1 MSTESVNTNPKP
13 SFHDYG
19 IHLDNVDNVCLDHP
33 LYVELYLMDRPGARA
48 YYKTGTDAS
57 FHFWR
62 CCAMLWG
69 KDAPSRVKVLW
80 NPWADRFSKKLFE
93 HQLLGVSGC
102 ASSGKTKICAAYAI
116 LFWLADPINTKVLV
130 TSTSLKEARKRI
142 WGATRELFLGS
153 ALRLPGKL
161 VDSQGQIRCDEGDS
175 SDMSGIELVAGDP
188 SKEKEN
194 VQKLIGIKNKR
205 VVVLADE
212 LPELSPSLLE
222 AVQGNLSS
230 NPFWQMVGLGNFKS
244 IVDAFGVFTEP
255 LNGWKSVTVEDE
267 EWPMKIGGECIRFD
281 GTKSPNVL
289 AGEVLYEGIYGPKQL
304 EQHTK
309 LGINSPQF
317 WRMCRSFMCP
327 EGEASAIYT
336 EADLMVNG
344 CINSPKVI
352 WADIPTPVAF
362 LDPAFV
368 TGGDDC
374 ALVFGL
380 LGIESGTNLWVLE
393 YTGQETLIEDVTLT
407 NKRPAS
413 FQKVDT
419 AKRLCEERR
428 VSPENF
434 GGDATGAGLAFAEII
449 DNVWSP
455 RTLKVF
461 FGGAASD
468 KPISFSDPRP
478 GTDAYTNRVSEIWYQ
493 GLEFVRSRQIRGL
506 PHNIVQQL
514 TERRHTT
521 QKGVSGLRIRVEPK
535 SDMKLRLGRSP
546 DQADA
551 FLGLLEVC
559 RTRLKFS
566 PGGYRSEVSKS
577 HTRESQYSEIAKKA
591 DAVYSEDCLL
601 END

>member
-1 MSTESVNTNPKP
+1 MSDQSVNTNPKP
-13 SFHDYG
+13 TFEDYG
-19 IHLDNVDNVCLDHP
+19 IHLDNVEGVCLDHP
-33 LYVELYLMDRPGARA
+33 LYVELYMMDRPGARA
-48 YYKTGTDAS
+48 YYKTNTDAS

-69 KDAPSRVKVLW
+69 KDAPSRVKLLW
-80 NPWADRFSKKLFE
+80 NPWADQFAKELAVN
-93 HQLLGVSGC
+93 QLLGVSGC
-102 ASSGKTKICAAYAI
+102 ASSGKTKICAAWAI
-116 LFWLADPINTKVLV
+116 LFWLADPINTKVIV

-175 SDMSGIELVAGDP
+175 SDLSGIELVAGDP

-212 LPELSPSLLE
+212 LPELSPALLE

-244 IVDAFGVFTEP
+244 IVDAFGIFTEP
-255 LNGWKSVTVEDE
+255 LHGWKSVTVEDT
-267 EWPMKIGGECIRFD
+267 EWPMKVGGKCIRFD

-309 LGINSPQF
+309 MGVNSPQF
-317 WRMCRSFMCP
+317 WRMCRSFLSP
-327 EGEASAIYT
+327 EGEEHAIYT
-336 EADLMVNG
+336 EADLLVNG

-352 WADIPTPVAF
+352 WADTPTPVAF
-362 LDPAFV
+362 TDPAFV

-374 ALVFGL
+374 TLVYGL
-380 LGIESGTNLWVLE
+380 LGIESGTNLHVLE
-393 YTGQETLIEDVTLT
+393 YLGQATLIEDVTLIT
-407 NKRPAS
+407 KRPSS
-413 FQKVDT
+413 FQKVDQIK
-419 AKRLCEERR
+419 AICESKK
-428 VSPENF
+428 VSPESF
-434 GGDATGAGLAFAEII
+434 GCDATGAGLAFAEII

-455 RTLKVF
+455 RTLKIY

-468 KPISFSDPRP
+468 KPVSFSDTRL
-478 GTDAYTNRVSEIWYQ
+478 GKEAYFNRVSEIWYQ

-506 PHNIVQQL
+506 PSNIVQQL

-521 QKGVSGLRIRVEPK
+521 QKGAFGLRIRVEPK

-551 FLGLLEVC
+551 FLGLLELC
-559 RTRLKFS
+559 RTRLKFN
-566 PGGYRSEVSKS
+566 PGGYRSEVSKTS
-577 HTRESQYSEIAKKA
+577 SSATSYSEIAKKA
-591 DAVYSEDCLL
+591 DEIYSEDCLL